1 MITHRGEQRILLQF
15 AYDAEKI
22 RRIKK
27 LPGILWSKTLQAWHL
42 PDTPEFR
49 EMFNPEG
56 GQVVAGGDKKNNVLH
71 DHAVNRHVLPALVQQ
86 LNLKGYSASTQ
97 KTYRNEM
104 AQLLRHA
111 KERQVD
117 RFSVAE
123 IRAYLEYCAVELK
136 LSEHTMHS
144 RMNALKFYFEQVLR
158 RDKMFFDVPRPK
170 KPLQL
175 PRVLNREEV
184 AAVINAI
191 ENRKHRAMIML
202 AYGCGL
208 RVSEVTN
215 IKIADVDG
223 GRRILFIRRGKGKK
237 DRVVS
242 LSPALL
248 VVLREYYKA
257 YRPAAYLFEGAEKGT
272 RYSVRSLQA
281 IMQQAKQRAGIRQP
295 GNIHLLR
302 HSFATHLLDKG
313 TDVVLIQRL
322 LGHNDIKTTLKYL
335 HVTHRDLHQIL
346 SPLEDIRDMLK

>member
-1 MITHRGEQRILLQF
+1 MLRF
-15 AYDAEKI
+15 PFDKEKI
-22 RRIKK
+22 SGIKK
-27 LPGILWSKTLQAWHL
+27 LPGVLWSQTLHGWHL
-42 PDTPEFR
+42 PDTPEYRQQFGIID
-49 EMFNPEG
+49 EPDTITENEKKI
-56 GQVVAGGDKKNNVLH
+56 VTGDTQ
-71 DHAVNRHVLPALVQQ
+71 VNRHVLPALMQQ
-86 LNLKGYSASTQ
+86 LHLKGYSNSTQ

-104 AQLLRHA
+104 AQVVRYA
-111 KERQVD
+111 GD
-117 RFSVAE
+117 RMLDEFTAAD
-123 IRAYLEYCAVELK
+123 IRSYLEYCAVELK

-144 RMNALKFYFEQVLR
+144 RMNALKFYYEQVLG
-158 RDKMFFDVPRPK
+158 RDKVFFDIPRPK

-191 ENRKHRAMIML
+191 GNRKHRAMIML

-215 IKIADVDG
+215 IRVGDVDG

-242 LSPALL
+242 LSAAML
-248 VVLREYYKA
+248 VMLREYYRE
-257 YRPAAYLFEGAEKGT
+257 YRPAEYLFEGLKRGS

-281 IMQQAKQRAGIRQP
+281 IMQQAKQRAGVRRA
-295 GNIHLLR
+295 GNVHLLR

-335 HVTHRDLHQIL
+335 HVTHRDLQHIL
-346 SPLEDIRDMLK
+346 SPLEDIRDLIK